1 MTINKSQGGTF
12 DVEGLDASSPVFSH
26 GQGYVALSRVR
37 DFDKI
42 TVLTPNMET
51 TIQNMVF
58 PQVFDK
64 DYIDSQ
70 IRQRNE
76 RPILPD
82 RMETDYAHMP
92 PDHQNPYFE
101 DELEAYNDQFE
112 NMEEYDPYDGVHDDS
127 CLGAFMADEMAF
139 EEDYIATDHLQD
151 LF

>member
-12 DVEGLDASSPVFSH
+12 DVEGLDASSPIFSH
-26 GQGYVALSRVR
+26 GQAYVALSRVR

-51 TIQNMVF
+51 TIPNMVF

-64 DYIDSQ
+64 DYIDTQ

-92 PDHQNPYFE
+92 PDHQNPYIE
-101 DELEAYNDQFE
+101 EELEAYNDQFD
-112 NMEEYDPYDGVHDDS
+112 NMEEYDPYDGVQDDS
-127 CLGAFMADEMAF
+127 CLGRFMADEMAY
-139 EEDYIATDHLQD
+139 EEDWIATDSMGD
-151 LF
+151 IF

>member
-1 MTINKSQGGTF
+1 
-12 DVEGLDASSPVFSH
+12 
-26 GQGYVALSRVR
+26 
-37 DFDKI
+37 
-42 TVLTPNMET
+42 MET

-101 DELEAYNDQFE
+101 DELEAYNDQFD

-127 CLGAFMADEMAF
+127 CLGRFMADEMAI
-139 EEDYIATDHLQD
+139 EEDWIATDSMGQI
-151 LF
+151 F